1 MSVAGP
7 SGLPQVPEP
16 ALPAAV
22 RNGTAKDKEAYRAAL
37 GFEQVLLGRLVEGI
51 LPEDSEL
58 ADGPYAGTVK
68 DGFAQGIAQSG
79 GIGLAAQL
87 FETMQRTRS

>member
-1 MSVAGP
+1 MSP
-7 SGLPQVPEP
+7 SSLPAISET
-16 ALPAAV
+16 ALPASV
-22 RNGTAKDKEAYRAAL
+22 RTGSTQDKKDYKAAL
-37 GFEQVLLGRLVEGI
+37 GFEQVLLGRLVEGL

-68 DGFAQGIAQSG
+68 DAFAQGIAQSG